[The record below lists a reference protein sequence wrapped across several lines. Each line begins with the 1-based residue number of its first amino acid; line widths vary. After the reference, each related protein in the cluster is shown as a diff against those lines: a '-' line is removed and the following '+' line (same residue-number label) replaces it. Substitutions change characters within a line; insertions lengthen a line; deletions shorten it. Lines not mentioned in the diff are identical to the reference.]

1 MFTISFDRIFPFL
14 YDPFLLYYDMQS
26 TFLQETYGEDPYLSG
41 VIAASFVKGL
51 KGDHPRYYRANAVCK
66 HFDAYGGP
74 EDLPQSRL
82 SFNAQ
87 VKQISVKNIYK
98 MGVWW

>member
-1 MFTISFDRIFPFL
+1 MIFIAFDNIVFVYL
-14 YDPFLLYYDMQS
+14 
-26 TFLQETYGEDPYLSG
+26 LQETYGEDPYLSG
-41 VIAASFVKGL
+41 ALAKEFVQGL
-51 KGDHPRYYRANAVCK
+51 KGDNSRYYRANAVCK

-87 VKQISVKNIYK
+87 V
-98 MGVWW
+98 

>member
-1 MFTISFDRIFPFL
+1 MT
-14 YDPFLLYYDMQS
+14 
-26 TFLQETYGEDPYLSG
+26 
-41 VIAASFVKGL
+41 GL
-51 KGDHPRYYRANAVCK
+51 KGDNPRYYRANAVCK

-87 VKQISVKNIYK
+87 VIYIFVTCNDISSDNEMTSCY
-98 MGVWW
+98 G

>member
-1 MFTISFDRIFPFL
+1 MKIDLTPKKSYIL
-14 YDPFLLYYDMQS
+14 YVF
-26 TFLQETYGEDPYLSG
+26 QETYGEDPYLSG
-41 VIAASFVKGL
+41 MIASSFVKGL
-51 KGDHPRYYRANAVCK
+51 KGDYPKYYRVNAVCK

-87 VKQISVKNIYK
+87 VNAPLELCREKTCL
-98 MGVWW
+98 

>member
-1 MFTISFDRIFPFL
+1 MT
-14 YDPFLLYYDMQS
+14 
-26 TFLQETYGEDPYLSG
+26 
-41 VIAASFVKGL
+41 GL
-51 KGDHPRYYRANAVCK
+51 IGNNSRYYRANAVCK

-87 VKQISVKNIYK
+87 VHVVVLFKVPQYLILYTKNEIYIL
-98 MGVWW
+98 

>member
-1 MFTISFDRIFPFL
+1 M
-14 YDPFLLYYDMQS
+14 
-26 TFLQETYGEDPYLSG
+26 
-41 VIAASFVKGL
+41 IATSFVNGL
-51 KGDHPRYYRANAVCK
+51 KGDHPKYYRANAICK

-87 VKQISVKNIYK
+87 VPICISAIALDNVVFFPSKNSLLPWGIFLLFLSSLIPFYDNRLYMSK
-98 MGVWW
+98 S

>member
-1 MFTISFDRIFPFL
+1 MAK
-14 YDPFLLYYDMQS
+14 
-26 TFLQETYGEDPYLSG
+26 E
-41 VIAASFVKGL
+41 FVQGL
-51 KGDHPRYYRANAVCK
+51 KGDNSRYYRANAVCK

-87 VKQISVKNIYK
+87 VCDSFIKGDKCYSKNITIFAH
-98 MGVWW
+98 W